1 MVKTSEPLL
10 NVVNENKPKV
20 LKVSARD
27 HRLGPKG
34 KGSGIGASNSPIADA
49 APSAKRRN
57 LTHLNQVLSGNVV
70 SSLVSL
76 RESKP

>member
-20 LKVSARD
+20 LRVPKRN

-34 KGSGIGASNSPIADA
+34 KGTGIGAPNSPIADGE
-49 APSAKRRN
+49 PSAERRN
-57 LTHLNQVLSGNVV
+57 LTHLNQVLSRNVL
-70 SSLVSL
+70 S
-76 RESKP
+76 P